1 MKAQDLRFFIHRK
14 KNKTFKEKFADFA
27 KKYFFVLLQVLLL
40 SQ

>member
-14 KNKTFKEKFADFA
+14 NETFKEKFADFA